1 MTKRGEPLTVATVIL
16 VLFDIDGTLVDTM
29 GDDSR
34 LFIEAMRE
42 AAGIDDDN
50 DAWERFNEVTDPA
63 IARELITRKNG
74 RPAREVE
81 IAEVRRRFLFKWQ
94 SGIESGDVTV
104 TPIAGAREIIKEVR
118 NRPGYLPAIASGGW
132 GPTALIKLHACNF
145 PVDELTIATADDGEN
160 RALIFR
166 TAMMFAAAGAAI
178 PGFSQIVIVG
188 DGVWDARTAKKIGA
202 GFVGIARDAETR
214 LRLSSE
220 GAAATMPD
228 FRSVEVFWKAIDTAA
243 RRASSA
249 PGN

>member
-1 MTKRGEPLTVATVIL
+1 
-16 VLFDIDGTLVDTM
+16 M

-34 LFIEAMRE
+34 LFIESMRE
-42 AAGIDDDN
+42 VAGIDDSN
-50 DAWERFNEVTDPA
+50 DAWERFKEVTDPA
-63 IARELITRKNG
+63 IVREMITKKNG
-74 RPAREVE
+74 RPAREIE

-94 SGIESGDVTV
+94 SGIESGEVKV
-104 TPIAGAREIIKEVR
+104 APIPGALEIIKEVR
-118 NRPGYLPAIASGGW
+118 GRPGFLPAIASGGW
-132 GPTALIKLHACNF
+132 GPTALIKLHACKF
-145 PVDELTIATADDGEN
+145 PVDDLTIATADDGES

-188 DGVWDARTAKKIGA
+188 DGVWDARTAKQIGA

-220 GAAATMPD
+220 GAAATLPD
-228 FRSVEVFWKAIDTAA
+228 FQSPEAFWKAIDTAA
-243 RRASSA
+243 RRAAAA